1 MCIRATTIGR
11 LGRHHEENLVGCD
24 GKNMN
29 TFDLAEF
36 GIAYNHISI
45 ELSQMSADGSGAGRA
60 DCEPID

>member
-1 MCIRATTIGR
+1 MSGTKLLMKRQIMCIRATTIGR

-36 GIAYNHISI
+36 GIAYNHISC
-45 ELSQMSADGSGAGRA
+45 QMSGD
-60 DCEPID
+60 